1 MLFKC
6 YTYTLLFRYVPPG
19 FGNKDYIESFIVLIW
34 RPLNEND
41 CMPYCLDFVHDIL
54 SVLPDLIALFIY
66 YYLL

>member
-34 RPLNEND
+34 RGDSCFTNLPLI
-41 CMPYCLDFVHDIL
+41 VIDIGTT
-54 SVLPDLIALFIY
+54 
-66 YYLL
+66 